1 MNVMCYSWN
10 NKSENA
16 RICVCCVRYVK
27 ERERECKKGKGKE
40 ETTARMKVYITNCLY
55 CYLMQ

>member
-1 MNVMCYSWN
+1 MLCMKC
-10 NKSENA
+10 E
-16 RICVCCVRYVK
+16 R

-40 ETTARMKVYITNCLY
+40 KTTARMKVCITNCLY